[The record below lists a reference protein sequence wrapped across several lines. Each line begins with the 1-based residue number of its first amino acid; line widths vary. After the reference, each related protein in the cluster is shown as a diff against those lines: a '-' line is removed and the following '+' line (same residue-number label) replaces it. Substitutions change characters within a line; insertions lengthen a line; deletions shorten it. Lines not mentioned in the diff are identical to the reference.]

1 MRIIIV
7 VIFVIVCAYIGIN
20 TINGF
25 TKTIENHNQRIE
37 RVAGY

>member
-7 VIFVIVCAYIGIN
+7 IAFVIACAYVGLNIVEGFTN
-20 TINGF
+20 TIESH
-25 TKTIENHNQRIE
+25 TQRIE